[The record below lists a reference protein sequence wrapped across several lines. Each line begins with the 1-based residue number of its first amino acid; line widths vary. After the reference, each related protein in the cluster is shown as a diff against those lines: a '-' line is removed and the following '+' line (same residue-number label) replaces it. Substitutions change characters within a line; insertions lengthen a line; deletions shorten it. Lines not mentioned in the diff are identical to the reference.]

1 VVLKDVN
8 LGPNK
13 FRVVEIAVSLAMEK
27 HDAQRE
33 LVSRLLLFLVN
44 HDVLSID
51 DVVKAFEHLLNNLA
65 DITLDTPNAPTV
77 GSKNDHYCEL

>member
-1 VVLKDVN
+1 
-8 LGPNK
+8 
-13 FRVVEIAVSLAMEK
+13 MEK

-44 HDVLSID
+44 HNVLAVA
-51 DVVKAFEHLLNNLA
+51 DVVRAFEVLLTNLA

-77 GSKNDHYCEL
+77 RG

>member
-1 VVLKDVN
+1 MLKDVN
-8 LGPNK
+8 FGANK
-13 FRVVEIAVSLAMEK
+13 HRIVETAVNLAMEK

-44 HDVLSID
+44 HDVLAVD
-51 DVVKAFEHLLNNLA
+51 DVVKAFEQILNNLP

-77 GSKNDHYCEL
+77 SR